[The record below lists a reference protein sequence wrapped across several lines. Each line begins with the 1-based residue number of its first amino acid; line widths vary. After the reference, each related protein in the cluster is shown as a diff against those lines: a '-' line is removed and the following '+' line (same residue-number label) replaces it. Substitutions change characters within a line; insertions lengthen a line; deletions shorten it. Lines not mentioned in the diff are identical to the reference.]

1 MSRRKKKAMSHEKAS
16 YVKRKGHADAQEFA
30 ELLGIGKEYRSEPQA
45 KKDVIDLEGHSYS
58 VKSGEKK
65 WQIFLYSRTRFETDY
80 TFMAMNGLG
89 KLFLKC
95 IDSFPE
101 NRSEYLKNK
110 KIYKERLQVPMR
122 ELCQRLKEKRLLAA
136 FIDKSMFNSGEVDF
150 FVIKEGEIFHVF
162 WSREVVDTLTDNFE
176 VENSKA
182 RQKGQFDDQKVVFKV
197 SGKTCGEIEMR
208 NDSEIHYREVKFW
221 LNKKLTFDLLTSQI
235 TRKRNLNERITLYGK
250 AINKLLKTLKR

>member
-1 MSRRKKKAMSHEKAS
+1 
-16 YVKRKGHADAQEFA
+16 
-30 ELLGIGKEYRSEPQA
+30 
-45 KKDVIDLEGHSYS
+45 
-58 VKSGEKK
+58 
-65 WQIFLYSRTRFETDY
+65 
-80 TFMAMNGLG
+80 MAMNGLG

-110 KIYKERLQVPMR
+110 KTYKEKLQEPMR

-182 RQKGQFDDQKVVFKV
+182 RGRGQFDDQKVVFKV

-208 NDSEIHYREVKFW
+208 NDSEVHYREVKFW
-221 LNKKLTFDLLTSQI
+221 LDKKLTFDLLTSQI
-235 TRKRNLNERITLYGK
+235 TRKRKLSERITLYGK

>member
-1 MSRRKKKAMSHEKAS
+1 M
-16 YVKRKGHADAQEFA
+16 
-30 ELLGIGKEYRSEPQA
+30 LRSSLNYWA
-45 KKDVIDLEGHSYS
+45 KDVIDLEGHSYS

-235 TRKRNLNERITLYGK
+235 TRKRKLNERITLYGK